1 MMITENNF
9 YELQQSAV
17 ERMREMNS
25 RSAFKPPPQKPQNP
39 PLQKTQNNNLLS
51 TLNIPFLDK
60 LSSDG
65 DMTLILGLLL
75 ILMSEKTD
83 KTLLFALV
91 YILI

>member
-1 MMITENNF
+1 MLTESDF
-9 YELQQSAV
+9 LKQQQSAV
-17 ERMREMNS
+17 ERMREMKS
-25 RSAFKPPPQKPQNP
+25 RSAFASPNPKPQNPPPQKP
-39 PLQKTQNNNLLS
+39 KNNNSLNS
-51 TLNIPFLDK
+51 LNIPFLDK

-65 DMTLILGLLL
+65 DMALILGLLL

>member
-1 MMITENNF
+1 MENDF
-9 YELQQSAV
+9 IKQQQSAV

-25 RSAFKPPPQKPQNP
+25 RSAFKESKQQKPPPKPQN
-39 PLQKTQNNNLLS
+39 NNILKS
-51 TLNIPFLDK
+51 LNIPFLDS
-60 LSSDG
+60 LSTDG
-65 DMTLILGLLL
+65 DMALILGLLL

>member
-1 MMITENNF
+1 MMLTENDF
-9 YELQQSAV
+9 LKQQQSAV

-25 RSAFKPPPQKPQNP
+25 RSAFKPQKQPQKPQ
-39 PLQKTQNNNLLS
+39 KSQNNNILGS
-51 TLNIPFLDK
+51 LNIPFLDS

-65 DMTLILGLLL
+65 DMSLILGLLL

>member
-1 MMITENNF
+1 MLTESDF
-9 YELQQSAV
+9 LKQQQSAV

-25 RSAFKPPPQKPQNP
+25 RSAFAPPNPKPQDPPPQKP
-39 PLQKTQNNNLLS
+39 KNNNSLNS
-51 TLNIPFLDK
+51 LNIPFLDK

-65 DMTLILGLLL
+65 DMALILGLLL

>member
-1 MMITENNF
+1 MNNDF
-9 YELQQSAV
+9 YKQQQSAV

-25 RSAFKPPPQKPQNP
+25 RSTNNNPQKQIPAQKPPQQKPKDN
-39 PLQKTQNNNLLS
+39 S
-51 TLNIPFLDK
+51 IFGSLNIPFLDSI
-60 LSSDG
+60 SSDG
-65 DMTLILGLLL
+65 DIALILGLLL